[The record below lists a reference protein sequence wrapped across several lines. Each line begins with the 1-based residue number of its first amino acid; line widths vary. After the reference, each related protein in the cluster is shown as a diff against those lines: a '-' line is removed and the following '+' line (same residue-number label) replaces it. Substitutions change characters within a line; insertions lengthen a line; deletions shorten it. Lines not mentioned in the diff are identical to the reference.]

1 MGISF
6 RCIRWLSFIFLS
18 LAFQAF
24 GVEQAQHQLV
34 RRISVFPLKV
44 ESGLAKAAQEAWWAV
59 REILTENKRFLV
71 ASKTYL
77 EQKDVFQARGELSP
91 ADAITLGT
99 LLDANALVIMY
110 LQDRKFVMVVYDGD
124 YGRTLWRH
132 ELTFNP
138 AVPIQDQVTP
148 LARKLTSDFI
158 ASMPYQGFLIVDAI
172 RNAPTYTEKR
182 RVFLKIQIGL
192 NSQVNVG
199 DEVQLVRV
207 EAINFQPVFLDG
219 GRVEVYAEGKVVAI
233 DRDVAEVELNRRS
246 RDVIKEFAL
255 VRLPKEM
262 NRLQSQ
268 FRLQEKLKNANPAVL
283 APEMSPVKQ
292 RVREWKP
299 LVAAVTFIANIATFL
314 LLGI

>member
-1 MGISF
+1 MGIFFSF
-6 RCIRWLSFIFLS
+6 LFLALSS
-18 LAFQAF
+18 DAF
-24 GVEQAQHQLV
+24 GVEQTQHQLV

-44 ESGLAKAAQEAWWAV
+44 ESSLTKAADEAWWAV
-59 REILTENKRFLV
+59 REVLTENKRFLV

-77 EQKDVFQARGELSP
+77 EQKDVYQTRSELSP

-99 LLDANALVIMY
+99 LLDANALVVMF
-110 LQDRKFVMVVYDGD
+110 LQDRKLVMVVYDGD

-132 ELTFNP
+132 DLTFNP
-138 AVPIQDQVTP
+138 AIPAQDQLV
-148 LARKLTSDFI
+148 LMAKKLTSDFI

-192 NSQVNVG
+192 NSQVTVG

-207 EAINFQPVFLDG
+207 EALNFQPLFLDG
-219 GRVEVYAEGKVVAI
+219 GRVEVYAEGKVVSV
-233 DRDVAEVELNRRS
+233 DRDVAEVELNRKS
-246 RDVIKEFAL
+246 REPIKEFAL

-262 NRLQSQ
+262 NRLQAQ

-283 APEMSPVKQ
+283 APEMSPLKQ
-292 RVREWKP
+292 QVREWKP
-299 LVAAVTFIANIATFL
+299 LVAAVTFIVNIAAFL